1 MRKREDLEKAL
12 EKGRGITLDDGR
24 VVASI
29 EEMDDA
35 EGAAMPYGGD
45 FTRQAGDPLEVKAPA
60 GKAAPAEKSAPAAAA
75 KKD

>member
-1 MRKREDLEKAL
+1 MRQREDLEKAL

-45 FTRQAGDPLEVKAPA
+45 FTRQAGDPLEVKAASPA
-60 GKAAPAEKSAPAAAA
+60 PPAKSAPAAA